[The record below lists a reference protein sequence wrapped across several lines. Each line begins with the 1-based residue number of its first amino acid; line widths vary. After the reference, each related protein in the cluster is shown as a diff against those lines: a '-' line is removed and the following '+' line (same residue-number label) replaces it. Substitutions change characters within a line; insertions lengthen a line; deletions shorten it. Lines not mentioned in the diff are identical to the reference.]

1 MIGRGARLAWRALNR
16 FWDHNGPDRAAAVAY
31 YTLLSLLPLLIF
43 LISAA
48 AQILGSFDAAY
59 RATFAFFRGVIMHMD
74 EESQQALRA
83 FVERSVRFQWP
94 GILVLAWTG
103 RRTFASLFSA
113 LDAVFERPSRSFAKG
128 NLVAL
133 AMVTLTGLGVLATM
147 AFSMALAAVEGAL
160 RRLAGESGS
169 HLFQGLGAFL
179 WTDAFPA
186 AVTFTFFFILYRFS
200 PRYVRTKEALI
211 GAAVAAILWEA
222 AKAVFALYVRNLAH
236 YAGLYGA
243 LEGVIVLGLW
253 LELSVSIILYGGEI
267 VALATPAPTP
277 AATPALAPVAE
288 TPEASPTRSEI

>member
-1 MIGRGARLAWRALNR
+1 VIGRAARLAWRALNR
-16 FWDHNGPDRAAAVAY
+16 FWEHSGPDRAAAVAY

-74 EESQQALRA
+74 QASQEALRA

-133 AMVTLTGLGVLATM
+133 AMVTLTGIGVLATM
-147 AFSMALAAVEGAL
+147 AFSMALATAEGVL
-160 RRLAGESGS
+160 RRVAGENGS
-169 HLFQGLGAFL
+169 HLFEGFGAFL

-186 AVTFTFFFILYRFS
+186 AVTFTFFFILYRFA
-200 PRYVRTKEALI
+200 PRQVRTRDAVI
-211 GAAVAAILWEA
+211 GALVASVLWEA
-222 AKAVFALYVRNLAH
+222 AKAVFAFYVRDLAH

-267 VALATPAPTP
+267 VALTTLTSGASAGATPAPKVPPP
-277 AATPALAPVAE
+277 AE
-288 TPEASPTRSEI
+288 GEI

>member
-1 MIGRGARLAWRALNR
+1 VIGQGGRLAWRALNR
-16 FWDHNGPDRAAAVAY
+16 FLDHNGPDRAAAVAY

-48 AQILGSFDAAY
+48 SQILGSFDAAY
-59 RATFAFFRGVIMHMD
+59 RATFEFFRGVIMHMSED
-74 EESQQALRA
+74 SQQALRA

-94 GILVLAWTG
+94 GILLLAWTG

-147 AFSMALAAVEGAL
+147 AFSMTLATAEGVF
-160 RRLAGESGS
+160 RRLAGESAGQ
-169 HLFQGLGAFL
+169 LFEGFRAFL
-179 WTDAFPA
+179 WTEAFPA
-186 AVTFTFFFILYRFS
+186 LVTLTFFFILYRFA
-200 PRYVRTKEALI
+200 PRTVRTRDAVVGAL
-211 GAAVAAILWEA
+211 VAGVLWEA
-222 AKAVFALYVRNLAH
+222 AKAVFAFYVRNLAH

-267 VALATPAPTP
+267 VALVSPSPTPAPAP
-277 AATPALAPVAE
+277 ESPVAE
-288 TPEASPTRSEI
+288 VPASPSEI

>member
-1 MIGRGARLAWRALNR
+1 VIRRGARLAWRALNR
-16 FWDHNGPDRAAAVAY
+16 FFDHNGPDRAAAVAY

-59 RATFAFFRGVIMHMD
+59 RATFDFFHGIIMHMD
-74 EESQQALRA
+74 DESQQALRA

-113 LDAVFERPSRSFAKG
+113 LDSVFERPSRSFAKG

-133 AMVTLTGLGVLATM
+133 AMVSLTGIGVLATM
-147 AFSMALAAVEGAL
+147 AFAMSVAAAEGAL
-160 RRLAGESGS
+160 RRLAGENAS
-169 HLFQGLGAFL
+169 HLFPGIGAFL
-179 WTDAFPA
+179 LTAAFPA
-186 AVTFTFFFILYRFS
+186 AVTFFFFFILYRFA
-200 PRYVRTKEALI
+200 PRNVRTREALI
-211 GAAVAAILWEA
+211 GAAIASALWET
-222 AKAVFALYVRNLAH
+222 AKAVFAFYVRNLAH

-267 VALATPAPTP
+267 VALSIPAPTP
-277 AATPALAPVAE
+277 VPIPVDAPAEAPPAG
-288 TPEASPTRSEI
+288 SEI

>member
-1 MIGRGARLAWRALNR
+1 LE
-16 FWDHNGPDRAAAVAY
+16 HSGPDRAAAVAY

-74 EESQQALRA
+74 EQSQRELRA

-94 GILVLAWTG
+94 GILLLAWTG

-147 AFSMALAAVEGAL
+147 AFSMALATAEGVL

-186 AVTFTFFFILYRFS
+186 AVTFTFFLILYRFA
-200 PRYVRTKEALI
+200 PRYVRTRD
-211 GAAVAAILWEA
+211 AVAGALVAGVLWEA
-222 AKAVFALYVRNLAH
+222 AKAVFAFYVRNLAH

-267 VALATPAPTP
+267 VALRTLSAHPLSSPPSPRLDAPAPK
-277 AATPALAPVAE
+277 
-288 TPEASPTRSEI
+288 SEI

>member
-1 MIGRGARLAWRALNR
+1 VIGRGARLLWRALNR
-16 FWDHNGPDRAAAVAY
+16 FWDHSGPDRAAAVAY

-48 AQILGSFDAAY
+48 AQILGSVDAAY

-74 EESQQALRA
+74 PESQQALRA

-94 GILVLAWTG
+94 GILLLAWTG

-147 AFSMALAAVEGAL
+147 AFSMALATADGVL
-160 RRLAGESGS
+160 RRVAGESGS
-169 HLFQGLGAFL
+169 HLFRGFGAFL
-179 WTDAFPA
+179 WTEAFPA
-186 AVTFTFFFILYRFS
+186 LVTFSFFFILYRFA
-200 PRYVRTKEALI
+200 PRFVRTRDAVVGAL
-211 GAAVAAILWEA
+211 AASVLWEA
-222 AKAVFALYVRNLAH
+222 AKALFAFYVRDLAH

-243 LEGVIVLGLW
+243 LEGVIVLALW

-267 VALATPAPTP
+267 VALTTPAPAPAGVLP
-277 AATPALAPVAE
+277 AAPLAPAAPLGE
-288 TPEASPTRSEI
+288 T